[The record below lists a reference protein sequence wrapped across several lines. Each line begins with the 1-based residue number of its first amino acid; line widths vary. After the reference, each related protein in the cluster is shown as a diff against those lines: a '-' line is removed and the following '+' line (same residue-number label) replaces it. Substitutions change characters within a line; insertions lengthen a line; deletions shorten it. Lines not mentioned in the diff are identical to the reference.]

1 MLKTPWKKK
10 KKKNQSRPPC
20 NGQQMLF
27 GKNWMAQREIE
38 SCRLNDL
45 HTPIC
50 WEYRTVGLKRAR
62 EGAAFSLSL
71 QISADK
77 SILSLSRLTSYFHM
91 TSLYQFKIFVLIS
104 LLIRWCHKKIRR
116 QTAWDLFQPV
126 GRLLPSRIFR
136 CSYGPSVDSWL
147 LSPLN
152 MTNHHLLFDPFHGK
166 NPPL

>member
-1 MLKTPWKKK
+1 MIIIQYFNFHNPTLCIGFDKSFLGCRKRSHVENPLKEKKK
-10 KKKNQSRPPC
+10 KRNQSRPPC

-50 WEYRTVGLKRAR
+50 WEYRTVGPIRAR

-77 SILSLSRLTSYFHM
+77 SILSLSHLTSYFLM

-104 LLIRWCHKKIRR
+104 LLRRWCHKK
-116 QTAWDLFQPV
+116 
-126 GRLLPSRIFR
+126 
-136 CSYGPSVDSWL
+136 
-147 LSPLN
+147 
-152 MTNHHLLFDPFHGK
+152 
-166 NPPL
+166 